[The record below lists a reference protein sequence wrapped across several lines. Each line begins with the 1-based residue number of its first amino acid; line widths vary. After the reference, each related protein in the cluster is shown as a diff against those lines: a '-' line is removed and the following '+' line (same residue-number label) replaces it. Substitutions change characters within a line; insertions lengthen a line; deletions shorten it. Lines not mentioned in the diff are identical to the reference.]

1 MGFLLGISYK
11 CAHGAIIFHFLCHH
25 YFVRKISRA
34 RLDIGSIHNKN
45 TLMKSKQPSK
55 YAKLVFDFLFFRYF
69 DLVFKD
75 VSCVYTV
82 NILFAFD
89 VIYKSS
95 ATYSKFI
102 YQIW

>member
-1 MGFLLGISYK
+1 M
-11 CAHGAIIFHFLCHH
+11 
-25 YFVRKISRA
+25 RKISRA